1 MASCAPP
8 TRPRSPA
15 ISGPRPRRWPGA
27 TGCAGSRAAHCGTP
41 YWRYGSPHR
50 EGDRDGG
57 PAAHQ
62 LRPARSDGRADAGGD
77 GAMQPGGNP
86 AAGELGGPGARARL
100 LLVLRPVM
108 GRDLPA
114 RRLRPPDQGA
124 VPRLHLP
131 LGELRVLRQ
140 PAFGAGGGPG
150 SRRGQVR
157 RAAELREV
165 GPLHRAGEGGARLRG
180 GDRLEAA
187 HRRRLLGAHARSLHR
202 AGTGGARLRHRA
214 HVRAAKLA
222 PAAEHRAPRGDA
234 GHGRLARPRLRDP
247 RGHGGGDGRRRL
259 LGQALSPPPGRPTPG
274 PDAGYPVFSP
284 AEMARRREALTA
296 VLHEHGAGHALVYGF
311 DRSGSAIGWLT
322 GWPVTREAALVFTP
336 GERYLLFVC
345 FNNHVPNA
353 RRLAPDADVRPGNA
367 SALGAALDVLAS
379 RAGQGAT
386 APASGL

>member
-27 TGCAGSRAAHCGTP
+27 TGCAGSRAARRETP
-41 YWRYGSPHR
+41 YWRYGGPCR

-62 LRPARSDGRADAGGD
+62 LCPARSDGRADAGGN

-100 LLVLRPVM
+100 LLVLRPVL

-140 PAFGAGGGPG
+140 PAFGPGGGPG
-150 SRRGQVR
+150 PHRGQVR

-180 GDRLEAA
+180 DDRMHAHFSEPELVELGCAIGLTFGQQSWLRMLNIGHHEVMPGTAA
-187 HRRRLLGAHARSLHR
+187 S
-202 AGTGGARLRHRA
+202 
-214 HVRAAKLA
+214 LA
-222 PAAEHRAPRGDA
+222 PGFETPADMAA
-234 GHGRLARPRLRDP
+234 
-247 RGHGGGDGRRRL
+247 
-259 LGQALSPPPGRPTPG
+259 T
-274 PDAGYPVFSP
+274 
-284 AEMARRREALTA
+284 M
-296 VLHEHGAGHALVYGF
+296 
-311 DRSGSAIGWLT
+311 
-322 GWPVTREAALVFTP
+322 
-336 GERYLLFVC
+336 
-345 FNNHVPNA
+345 
-353 RRLAPDADVRPGNA
+353 DADDYWAKR
-367 SALGAALDVLAS
+367 
-379 RAGQGAT
+379 
-386 APASGL
+386 